1 MKQKLLALAKKMGLL
16 GKIKDG
22 SVTADDWNMLAKAF
36 QDEHGVDIM
45 AAVED
50 ADKGPKLEKEQQD
63 ILAALF
69 GEAEEETTS
78 AETKGSANEPAG
90 DDSNS
95 KPVTKTIIEKAG
107 GDATAKILAGIT
119 ELQQKVAKLE
129 KYPEPSTPE
138 GKIDPQNSK
147 GGTKVIPINSRLNSD
162 THLFGIEHDFF
173 SLQKPWNQVAATGT
187 PLNRVWKKKDENAF
201 MGAFNEYAAS
211 FADRMNELQMSGE
224 LSTLKA
230 EAMDFTGFDGTGW
243 GENYIVRRQDALIAY
258 LRDLPSVRTIFPVRY
273 GVQDKMEMTNAFL
286 TQFSQAYQKGK
297 VFKGK
302 HSVEPVFAE
311 VFDVMF
317 KHQFED
323 MKTLER
329 EYIGYLNREG
339 SQPIKW
345 SMVEWLMSQTL
356 RQLNNEWN
364 ERRVR
369 GYRIEPTTDVAGH
382 HMFGSDGVMRK
393 LWHWYEQ
400 NYILPF
406 TDLKMYTSSTIL
418 TFVET
423 FVEYVNQI
431 LPSMTGFYLHIN
443 QKHVPWFKA
452 AYRNKYGTDL
462 DFNGARLEVKDYDN
476 LAGIKAVPNM
486 GNSCMMWITLEG
498 NIELYEDKAG
508 EMADFYFERELET
521 LIAASWWKEG
531 VGAYMIGKKY
541 ANKAALE
548 ASKRKDQY
556 IFTTYP
562 VFDLDADATTADATQ
577 NDRFITTENTAPTVF
592 TDFVGASEGVVY
604 RIECGNTT
612 NATTIAQTG
621 KFSNVV
627 AWTPTAVGDFL
638 EVYYD
643 ATTEKFV
650 EVRRQVTA

>member
-16 GKIKDG
+16 GKVKDG
-22 SVTADDWNMLAKAF
+22 SVTADDWNALAKAF

-45 AAVED
+45 AAVEE
-50 ADKGPKLEKEQQD
+50 AKQGPKLEKEQQD

-69 GEAEEETTS
+69 GEAESQTQ
-78 AETKGSANEPAG
+78 AEPEGTANEPAG
-90 DDSNS
+90 EPANEP
-95 KPVTKTIIEKAG
+95 KPAKKPEVTGNAA
-107 GDATAKILAGIT
+107 DVNAKILAGVA
-119 ELQQKVAKLE
+119 ELQKKIEKLE
-129 KYPEPSTPE
+129 KDPEPSNPS
-138 GKIDPQNSK
+138 GKLEPKNPK
-147 GGTKVIPINSRLNSD
+147 GGAKVIPINSRVNSD

-173 SLQKPWNQVAATGT
+173 SMQKPWNQVAATGN

-201 MGAFNEYAAS
+201 MGAFNEYAAG
-211 FADRMNELQMSGE
+211 FADRLNELQMSGE

-230 EAMDFTGFDGTGW
+230 TAIDFTGFDSTGW

-273 GVQDKMEMTNAFL
+273 GVQDKMVMTNAFL

-297 VFKGK
+297 VFKGQ
-302 HSVEPVFAE
+302 HSVEPVLAE

-393 LWHWYEQ
+393 LWYWYEQ

-406 TDLKMYTSSTIL
+406 TDLKMYTASTIL
-418 TFVET
+418 TYVET

-443 QKHVPWFKA
+443 QKHIPWFKA

-462 DFNGARLEVKDYDN
+462 DFSGSRLEVKDYDN
-476 LAGIKAVPNM
+476 LAGIKAVPGM
-486 GNSCMMWITLEG
+486 ANSCMMWITLEG

-531 VGAYMIGKKY
+531 AGAYMIGKKY
-541 ANKAALE
+541 ATNAALV

-562 VFDLDADATTADATQ
+562 VLDLDEDATTADATK
-577 NDRFITTENTAPTVF
+577 NDRFVTAANTDATAF

-604 RIECGNTT
+604 RIECGSET
-612 NATTIAQTG
+612 NATAIAKSG
-621 KFSNVV
+621 KFSNVD

-638 EVYYD
+638 EVYYN